1 MSVATPQDTALYGS
15 MKLPEKLRKHRI
27 EKRMT
32 QQALAEVIGV
42 VQTHIAKWEGGG
54 GRPYYD
60 QALKLARALD
70 VPVEYLI
77 DDEMESPSE
86 AHGGV
91 ELSEGDRAVLAIVR
105 KRGLSWVMLALTEPP
120 LLRDLSPQARPE

>member
-1 MSVATPQDTALYGS
+1 MSVATPDRMALYDA
-15 MKLPEKLRKHRI
+15 MKFPDKLRKHRT
-27 EKRMT
+27 ERRMT
-32 QQALAEVIGV
+32 QQALADNVGV
-42 VQTHIAKWEGGG
+42 AQNQVARWEAGS

-60 QALKLARALD
+60 QVLRIARALD
-70 VPVEYLI
+70 VPVEYLC

-105 KRGLSWVMLALTEPP
+105 QRGLPWVLLALTDPP
-120 LLRDLSPQARPE
+120 QIRATGQTREQQ